1 MLVVYN
7 NVEQYV
13 MQLLQRIDIYHPH
26 QLNAEE
32 IAGRLGLSVAY
43 LQFESACIDGHI
55 FLDSRKDD
63 TEQWEDFGHELCHA
77 LWHAGD
83 QAVLPITMR
92 EYQEWRAN
100 SFALN
105 FCIPSFMLD
114 RLQLPAYEHQAVWML
129 MEKFGVSKGFAE
141 KRLSLYL
148 RKMYSRQY

>member
-26 QLNAEE
+26 QLNIEE
-32 IAGRLGLSVAY
+32 LSSRLGIEVTY

-55 FLDSRKDD
+55 FLNSRKDD
-63 TEQWEDFGHELCHA
+63 TEQWQDFGHELCHA

-83 QAVLPITMR
+83 QAVLPISMT

-105 FCIPSFMLD
+105 LCVPSFMLD
-114 RLQLPAYEHQAVWML
+114 RLQLPDYERQAVWML
-129 MEKFGVSKGFAE
+129 MEKFGVDRAFAE
-141 KRLSLYL
+141 RRLELYL
-148 RKMYSRQY
+148 RKRVYR

>member
-13 MQLLQRIDIYHPH
+13 MQLLNRIDIYHPH

-32 IAGRLGLSVAY
+32 ITSRLGLTVAY
-43 LQFESACIDGHI
+43 LHFKSACIDGHI

-63 TEQWEDFGHELCHA
+63 AEQWEDFGHELCHA

-83 QAVLPITMR
+83 QAVLPISMT
-92 EYQEWRAN
+92 EYQEWRAD

-105 FCIPSFMLD
+105 LCIPSFMLD
-114 RLQLPAYEHQAVWML
+114 QLQLPDYERQAVWIL
-129 MEKFGVSKGFAE
+129 MEKFDVSKAFAE
-141 KRLSLYL
+141 RRLELYL
-148 RKMYSRQY
+148 RKRVFL